1 MLLSALA
8 QLSFCLIVWN
18 FHIPNPNILLFV
30 VLSAVLV
37 KYGYAAGIVS
47 GLIAFLYSAFFFS
60 TDHSFFLYTSLNLQ
74 KLIVIGLGIAANILL
89 IGRLQW
95 QFERSSMEKM
105 QAEAEEKLQETTESY
120 RAKLYHDVLTGTYN
134 RRYYEDI
141 ASRIVGPAGIA
152 LMDVDDFK
160 ICNDTYGRV
169 RMFQALTLKRPDGIP
184 IPSERTVYRVM
195 EKIGLSH
202 RPKRNPK
209 GITKADREA
218 RKSDDLLKRN
228 FTSEK
233 PLEKCVTD
241 ITEIKAKDGKLY
253 VSAIFD
259 CFDSAVLGLAMET
272 TMKATLCQHTVEN
285 AFIAYPEIQGAVL
298 HSDRG
303 SQYTSELYRSTLRK
317 YEIIQSMNSA
327 GGRCHDNARCESMW
341 ARLKTELLYD
351 RYNSE
356 NLTVSE
362 LKSLIWRYFI
372 SYWNNRRICTTNGG
386 LPPMLKRQR
395 YYDSLRIAA

>member
-1 MLLSALA
+1 MARSQRKYDHEYKVQAVKLA
-8 QLSFCLIVWN
+8 KEIGG
-18 FHIPNPNILLFV
+18 
-30 VLSAVLV
+30 A
-37 KYGYAAGIVS
+37 KAA
-47 GLIAFLYSAFFFS
+47 
-60 TDHSFFLYTSLNLQ
+60 
-74 KLIVIGLGIAANILL
+74 KELGIPEGTIHTWLKAVRTGQLD
-89 IGRLQW
+89 IGEGAHTPESAMSL
-95 QFERSSMEKM
+95 
-105 QAEAEEKLQETTESY
+105 AEE
-120 RAKLYHDVLTGTYN
+120 LTML
-134 RRYYEDI
+134 R
-141 ASRIVGPAGIA
+141 
-152 LMDVDDFK
+152 K
-160 ICNDTYGRV
+160 RV
-169 RMFQALTLKRPDGIP
+169 K
-184 IPSERTVYRVM
+184 
-195 EKIGLSH
+195 
-202 RPKRNPK
+202 
-209 GITKADREA
+209 
-218 RKSDDLLKRN
+218 
-228 FTSEK
+228 
-233 PLEKCVTD
+233 D